1 MPNLD
6 LSKLEPILQND
17 KYALYKLGQVNDKGL
32 YKGVRL
38 EKKTGKQ
45 VEVAISIVPK
55 PHVVELMMNGYV
67 QTGMKY
73 KFS

>member
-1 MPNLD
+1 MSNLD

-67 QTGMKY
+67 QKIH
-73 KFS
+73 

>member
-1 MPNLD
+1 MTNLD

-38 EKKTGKQ
+38 DKKTGKQ

-67 QTGMKY
+67 QKIH
-73 KFS
+73 

>member
-1 MPNLD
+1 MTNLD

-67 QTGMKY
+67 QKIH
-73 KFS
+73 

>member
-17 KYALYKLGQVNDKGL
+17 KYALYKLEQVNDKGL

-67 QTGMKY
+67 QKIH
-73 KFS
+73 

>member
-67 QTGMKY
+67 QKIH
-73 KFS
+73 